1 MAANVSATYD
11 LKLSVA
17 ETIALGLTHAADP
30 TTSHELTQHRATLN
44 GTTTPAVTKVFS
56 GTVTLVAGQASLDLT
71 SLAGPCSTT
80 VDFTGLSVQLVKLA
94 CPTTNTAGITV
105 DAKDGTTG
113 YNLFGANNAN
123 VLTQSLFPQ
132 AYTAAT
138 AGASVDLEN
147 VETAYVIGVV
157 GTITDGTHTLIVEES
172 DSSGS
177 GFTTVGAGDLIG
189 SYSALATGVSQS
201 VRYIGTKRYIRSHMT
216 ITGGPATGGVY
227 GTAVAGV
234 TNKYNILPGEG
245 IESFKND
252 ELEDVDSTHKDLIIT
267 GDGTET
273 IEVLLVAG

>member
-17 ETIALGLTHAADP
+17 ETVAVGLDHAADP
-30 TTSHELTQHRATLN
+30 TTPHELTEHRATLN

-56 GTVTLVAGQASLDLT
+56 GTVTLTAGQASLDLT
-71 SLAGPCSTT
+71 SLTGPSSTT
-80 VDFTGLSVQLVKLA
+80 VDFTGLKVQLVKLA

-123 VLTQSLFPQ
+123 VISQSLNPQ
-132 AYTAAT
+132 IRLASTNGAAI
-138 AGASVDLEN
+138 DLVN
-147 VETAYVIGVV
+147 VETAYAIWNV
-157 GTITDGTHTLIVEES
+157 GTIVDGTHTPTIEES
-172 DSSGS
+172 DSAGS

-189 SYSALATGVSQS
+189 TLAALSSIEIQS
-201 VRYIGTKRYIRSHMT
+201 VRYIGVKRYIRAAIT
-216 ITGGPATGGVY
+216 ITGGPATGGTY
-227 GTAVAGV
+227 GAIIVGV
-234 TNKYNILPGEG
+234 TNKYNVLPGEG
-245 IESFKND
+245 DESFKND

-267 GDGTET
+267 GSGTET